1 MASEGRKLRWDFVG
15 RSQRFSSVGARF
27 FSPPTGTEFAHDDS
41 PVTSPFCHAFR
52 REFSEVPILPKQ
64 RDIYPLGLFDGTEP
78 RHVVAPDG
86 HWVAFYTLARREKD
100 LMRRLEALGV
110 PFYAPLI
117 RRRLHSAGGRVRTS
131 HVPLFPGYVFSLV
144 DDEQRRAA
152 LGTNTISRWLSV
164 PDERM
169 LEHDLRGIKRLIDID
184 KPLTPEAR
192 LEPGQ
197 LVRVRSGPL
206 RGMEGMVVGRKGSQR
221 LIVAVHFLNQGA
233 SIELEDVDL
242 EEV

>member
-1 MASEGRKLRWDFVG
+1 VLRRKF
-15 RSQRFSSVGARF
+15 
-27 FSPPTGTEFAHDDS
+27 P
-41 PVTSPFCHAFR
+41 
-52 REFSEVPILPKQ
+52 EVPILPKQ
-64 RDIYPLGLFDGTEP
+64 RDIYPLGLFDEP
-78 RHVVAPDG
+78 EPSHVVAPDG

-117 RRRLHSAGGRVRTS
+117 QRRLPSAGGRVRTS
-131 HVPLFPGYVFSLV
+131 YVPLFPGYVFSLV
-144 DDEQRRAA
+144 DDEQRRVA

-164 PDERM
+164 PDQRM

-206 RGMEGMVVGRKGSQR
+206 RGTEGTVVGRKGSQR

-233 SIELEDVDL
+233 SIELEDVDVERL
-242 EEV
+242 

>member
-1 MASEGRKLRWDFVG
+1 M
-15 RSQRFSSVGARF
+15 
-27 FSPPTGTEFAHDDS
+27 
-41 PVTSPFCHAFR
+41 
-52 REFSEVPILPKQ
+52 PILPKQ
-64 RDIYPLGLFDGTEP
+64 RDIHPLGLLDGP
-78 RHVVAPDG
+78 DPSLVVGPG
-86 HWVAFYTLARREKD
+86 VRWVAFYTLARREKD
-100 LMRRLEALGV
+100 LMRQLEALRV
-110 PFYAPLI
+110 PFYAPLV
-117 RRRLHSAGGRVRTS
+117 RRRLHSAGNRVRTS
-131 HVPLFPGYVFSLV
+131 YVPLFPGYVFSLV

-152 LGTNTISRWLSV
+152 LGTNTISRWLFV

-206 RGMEGMVVGRKGSQR
+206 RGTEGTVVGRKGAQR

-233 SIELEDVDL
+233 SIEMEDVDVERL
-242 EEV
+242 

>member
-1 MASEGRKLRWDFVG
+1 LPGRG
-15 RSQRFSSVGARF
+15 FS
-27 FSPPTGTEFAHDDS
+27 SPPTGTEFAHNPG
-41 PVTSPFCHAFR
+41 PVPSLFRHAVR
-52 REFSEVPILPKQ
+52 SEFPDVPILPKQ
-64 RDIYPLGLFDGTEP
+64 RDIYPLGLFDESEP
-78 RHVVAPDG
+78 TRLVLPDC

-110 PFYAPLI
+110 PFFAPLI

-131 HVPLFPGYVFSLV
+131 YVPLFPGYVFSLV

-169 LEHDLRGIKRLIDID
+169 LEHDLRGIKRLIDVD

-206 RGMEGMVVGRKGSQR
+206 RGTEGTVVGRKGSQR
-221 LIVAVHFLNQGA
+221 LVVAVRFLNQGA

-242 EEV
+242 ERL